1 MREIL
6 KEQKRLLAAWLI
18 AEFFCALLTVGMSLF
33 MKQMSDTAYGTR
45 GLQGVRERMWFGIFL
60 ALACL
65 ALEYAWRICRAGF
78 LRVCNLSLKKKIFGR
93 IVRLDIYDFHEDNNG
108 KYISLLNNDLR
119 MVDEKYFRVLP
130 VIFSQINMLVVA
142 LIVMCLYY
150 PLLALLQVILCV
162 PQLLAPMA
170 FGRKASEKQKNYM
183 DSLDAWNAQVKD
195 IFAGFEVVKSFGIED
210 KIKEKYRRAIRE
222 VEKNGFDMR
231 IWQAKSIALSSVALY
246 ASFVAQTLFAV
257 YLIFQGEITMGILL
271 GAMQIGNYVG
281 NPARE
286 ISTLYLEYRTIRPVL
301 ARISAV
307 LDGAGEAGEE
317 GERTIP
323 VTVTPLRIEKISFSY
338 SSGQPVLFHLD
349 YQFEAGKKY
358 AIVGGS
364 GSGKSTLLRLLMG
377 YFNQYEGG
385 IFCGEKRQTELDKKS
400 LYRHITMIHQRVFL
414 FDDTLRNN
422 ITLYG
427 TYSDE
432 EVWQAVDDAGLR
444 TVVREMGHGLDSRI
458 EEGGRNLSGGEQQ
471 RIAIA
476 RAFLHGAE
484 VLLVDEGTASL
495 DYENARMIDAL
506 LLDKQGLTLISVTH
520 KMNPELLRRYDEVLV
535 LEQGRILEHGP
546 YESLSREQRQLL
558 EWRSQEE
565 GEAI

>member
-1 MREIL
+1 
-6 KEQKRLLAAWLI
+6 
-18 AEFFCALLTVGMSLF
+18 
-33 MKQMSDTAYGTR
+33 
-45 GLQGVRERMWFGIFL
+45 
-60 ALACL
+60 
-65 ALEYAWRICRAGF
+65 
-78 LRVCNLSLKKKIFGR
+78 
-93 IVRLDIYDFHEDNNG
+93 
-108 KYISLLNNDLR
+108 

>member
-78 LRVCNLSLKKKIFGR
+78 LRACNLSLKKKIFGR